1 MGAPCESMRPRRS
14 DSSLQCVSAVV
25 EGRVAQG
32 LANKLGERFCEGNA
46 RAVTAQEAN
55 RAESL
60 AQAILVRAC
69 QRSVKVGQKSA
80 SGKSL

>member
-32 LANKLGERFCEGNA
+32 LANNWGKIPRRNA

-60 AQAILVRAC
+60 AQAILVRAG
-69 QRSVKVGQKSA
+69 QRSVKVRQKSA
-80 SGKSL
+80 SGESL